1 MKTEVSMR
9 YYNIDEM
16 NSSGTEK
23 RHKWPLVFAVL
34 SLVVSAAILLAGMY
48 TYQAQTAAETE
59 AEEEALLKSSS
70 TYSARIDLGDTL
82 RQSTVDEVVKSDEIK
97 NYSISEI
104 RKMDVSKPSGV
115 TVADLKLVTRGNFV
129 GLEEV
134 FWQVEQDYGIN
145 CLFVMAIGANE
156 SAFGTVCFRK
166 NNMFGFGRKS
176 YATKAENI
184 DVVARTLATK
194 YLTPGASLYHGKTID
209 GVHKS
214 YAASPV
220 WDDHVAK
227 HMSNFYSKISA
238 NHNAAIEKLK

>member
-48 TYQAQTAAETE
+48 TYQAQTAAATE

-97 NYSISEI
+97 NY
-104 RKMDVSKPSGV
+104 
-115 TVADLKLVTRGNFV
+115 
-129 GLEEV
+129 
-134 FWQVEQDYGIN
+134 
-145 CLFVMAIGANE
+145 
-156 SAFGTVCFRK
+156 
-166 NNMFGFGRKS
+166 
-176 YATKAENI
+176 
-184 DVVARTLATK
+184 
-194 YLTPGASLYHGKTID
+194 
-209 GVHKS
+209 
-214 YAASPV
+214 
-220 WDDHVAK
+220 
-227 HMSNFYSKISA
+227 
-238 NHNAAIEKLK
+238 